1 MQSTHILTRL
11 KILTSFSIA
20 QRVTEKE
27 IANFYKKHSSQGK
40 SDFEIGELLKYSVL
54 KEVKTALDNNKI
66 PGLISHN
73 EDLVTPNAND
83 PVNKNIDVLNKLV
96 AIIANKLNS
105 KNFDKVSLCYC
116 INTLVNLLGLTEEDF
131 DEFHQK
137 TTGKHPDDITDGTD
151 EEEYYDGEEYDDED
165 DDDDDRDTPAF

>member
-73 EDLVTPNAND
+73 EDLVTSNAND

-105 KNFDKVSLCYC
+105 KNFDKISLCYC
-116 INTLVNLLGLTEEDF
+116 INTLVNLLELTEEDF
-131 DEFHQK
+131 DEFHRK
-137 TTGKHPDDITDGTD
+137 TTSKHQDDIAD
-151 EEEYYDGEEYDDED
+151 DGEEYDDD
-165 DDDDDRDTPAF
+165 DDDDGDDDDTSAF